1 MYCSRHRIRCQ
12 NQMNKEFS
20 DLNNLLTKIY
30 PFFSSLLSPTLVP
43 TSVKVFD
50 FISDVSIEITKN
62 LPTFYRFI
70 SRVILWC
77 RTPTR
82 DVYLADKSDTNI
94 ESRNSDFR
102 DQTWVRHESAKWLFS
117 DCSTNVSR
125 ELHKKIRK
133 NAQNLLRFMRK
144 RRLQC
149 PCTIW
154 IKCDQQ
160 LSFFPILQG
169 CAKKGLQAK
178 NALK

>member
-125 ELHKKIRK
+125 VIHALQKVLIYIINICLMTNTTYMYSELVYIEQWKK
-133 NAQNLLRFMRK
+133 
-144 RRLQC
+144 
-149 PCTIW
+149 
-154 IKCDQQ
+154 
-160 LSFFPILQG
+160 
-169 CAKKGLQAK
+169 
-178 NALK
+178 

>member
-1 MYCSRHRIRCQ
+1 MNCSRHRFRCQ
-12 NQMNKEFS
+12 DQMNKEFS

-30 PFFSSLLSPTLVP
+30 PFFSSLLSPTLIP

-102 DQTWVRHESAKWLFS
+102 DQTWVRHESAWLFS

-125 ELHKKIRK
+125 DTLHLTTKFTFLY
-133 NAQNLLRFMRK
+133 QF
-144 RRLQC
+144 
-149 PCTIW
+149 
-154 IKCDQQ
+154 
-160 LSFFPILQG
+160 
-169 CAKKGLQAK
+169 
-178 NALK
+178 

>member
-1 MYCSRHRIRCQ
+1 MNCSRHRFRCQ

-125 ELHKKIRK
+125 VQKCINPTYSIATCRSDQTKVFL
-133 NAQNLLRFMRK
+133 
-144 RRLQC
+144 
-149 PCTIW
+149 
-154 IKCDQQ
+154 IKVQLTYCLTDLQQ
-160 LSFFPILQG
+160 LKSSWKTT
-169 CAKKGLQAK
+169 CK
-178 NALK
+178 